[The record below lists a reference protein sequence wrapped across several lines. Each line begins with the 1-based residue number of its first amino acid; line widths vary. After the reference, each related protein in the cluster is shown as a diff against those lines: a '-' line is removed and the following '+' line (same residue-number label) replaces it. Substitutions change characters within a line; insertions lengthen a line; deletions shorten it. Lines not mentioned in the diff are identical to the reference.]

1 MIKRVLIPL
10 DDSELAERVIP
21 HLLRF
26 VTPAQSE
33 LLLMTALPS
42 PILAG
47 RSHDKPAAVS
57 GGGERLQAV
66 AQRLGQLGFR
76 VNHQVLAGAPAA
88 TILGL
93 AEEAQVD
100 LIAMSTHGR
109 SGLGLAPLGSV
120 ADEVVRNARQPVF
133 LAPPQAQAKPDS
145 VPNVVLL
152 PLDGTPLAETA
163 IPAAC
168 QFAQLTGANI
178 HMIRVVEPADCPD
191 GRSDAQAAVDLHDTE
206 HAPVVRQ
213 AVGYLE
219 RIKLR
224 LQLAGV
230 ESCFRVALGDPVNVI
245 PRIVQAEQVDL
256 IVMSTHGRSGVAR
269 VVHGSVAGQIIN
281 HTTCPLLLM
290 RGKVPVEVS
299 ERDSQVALSFG

>member
-1 MIKRVLIPL
+1 MIRRVLIPL
-10 DDSELAERVIP
+10 DDTELAERAIP

-57 GGGERLQAV
+57 GGGEWLQAV
-66 AQRLGQLGFR
+66 AQRLGRLGFR
-76 VNHQVLAGAPAA
+76 VNHQVLAGAPAE
-88 TILGL
+88 TILSL

-109 SGLGLAPLGSV
+109 SGLGLALLGSV

-145 VPNVVLL
+145 VPGVVLL

-168 QFAQLTGANI
+168 QFAQLTGASV
-178 HMIRVVEPADCPD
+178 HMIRVVDPADCQD
-191 GRSDAQAAVDLHDTE
+191 RRVDAQTAVDLNDTE
-206 HAPVVRQ
+206 HSPIVRQ
-213 AVGYLE
+213 AVAYLE

-230 ESCFRVALGDPVNVI
+230 ESCFQVALGDPVNVI
-245 PRIVQAEQVDL
+245 PRIVQAEQADL

-299 ERDSQVALSFG
+299 ERDSQVALSFS